1 MKKSDSTEEVL
12 RELLSE
18 TVKVRALLQTMLVLQ
33 SELLATL
40 KDPEKDGI
48 TDVETATDFIQWY
61 QAKYSTFLHEEIDE
75 MK

>member
-1 MKKSDSTEEVL
+1 MSKSDELL
-12 RELLSE
+12 RELLEE

-48 TDVETATDFIQWY
+48 TDVETATEFIQHY
-61 QAKYSTFLHEEIDE
+61 RFKYLSFLEQEIDE
-75 MK
+75 TT